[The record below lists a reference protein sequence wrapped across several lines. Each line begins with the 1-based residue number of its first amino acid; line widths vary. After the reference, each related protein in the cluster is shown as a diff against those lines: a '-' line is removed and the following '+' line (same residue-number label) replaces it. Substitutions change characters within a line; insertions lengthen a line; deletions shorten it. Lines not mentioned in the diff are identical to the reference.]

1 MAIVETGV
9 LTGYVAD
16 NVNELQS
23 QSGAVMRVDSSESKI
38 VLYLDE
44 VRIYVT
50 SNVCCVSVES
60 VLIFMKTLSYTSADF
75 TIFGCSARKESCSA
89 YRTHFA

>member
-60 VLIFMKTLSYTSADF
+60 CRLNFHENVVIYIS
-75 TIFGCSARKESCSA
+75 
-89 YRTHFA
+89 